1 MGIENL
7 DNVILIV
14 RNLPNDVHVEC
25 ALNPQ
30 IMSDFMIFE
39 ATMIIVNNKLIEE
52 FFLKKTLTY
61 FEVLLVFLF

>member
-52 FFLKKTLTY
+52 FF
-61 FEVLLVFLF
+61 FEKDSNLF